1 MGSVWAGGWGLLHRT
16 RHADGMWNRGQVVGV
31 GVGVGG
37 VKQAARGGQ
46 ESAPWRLAIDGRAA
60 WVGLGR
66 SEVGTRLGRIGS
78 RADL

>member
-1 MGSVWAGGWGLLHRT
+1 M
-16 RHADGMWNRGQVVGV
+16 
-31 GVGVGG
+31 GVGG